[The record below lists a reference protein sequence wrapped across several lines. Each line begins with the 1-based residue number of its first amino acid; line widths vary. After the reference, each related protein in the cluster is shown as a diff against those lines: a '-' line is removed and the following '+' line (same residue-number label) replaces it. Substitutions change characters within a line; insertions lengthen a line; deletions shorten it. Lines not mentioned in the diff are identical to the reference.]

1 MINAIFNPQ
10 RLVLARRRR
19 GLTMTHLAGL
29 VGVQPRSITAY
40 EKGEFSPSEEMLA
53 ELGRHLS
60 FPVEFFFGP
69 DLDVPTT
76 RSVSFRAL
84 SRMTAGQ
91 RDAALGAGALALT
104 LNDWLDV
111 RFKLPEPN
119 IPDLHSEEPEAAAQ
133 VVRDQWGLGYR
144 AVPNLIHLLELK
156 GARVYS
162 LTQDTR
168 NADAFSF
175 WRNDVP
181 FVFLDRS
188 TSAER
193 VRFDAAHELGHL
205 VLHKRGGPVGQDAE
219 SQANAFASAFLMPA
233 SSIFAT
239 VRHAIT
245 LRSLVQ
251 LKKRWGVSVAALAYR
266 LWKLQALSDW
276 QYRTMCIE
284 MAPYRRQEPE
294 PMEHESSQVLAKMFE
309 SLHSERMT
317 KAQIAKELNLSRA
330 DLESLTF
337 GLDIADGGA
346 EEEPVPR
353 RSRANLTVVK

>member
-1 MINAIFNPQ
+1 MTGSTFNPQ

-19 GLTMTHLAGL
+19 GLTMTRLAAL
-29 VGVQPRSITAY
+29 VGVQSRSITAY
-40 EKGEFSPSEEMLA
+40 EKGEFAPSDDVLA
-53 ELGRHLS
+53 ELARHLR
-60 FPVEFFFGP
+60 FPAAFFFGP
-69 DLDVPTT
+69 DLDVPTS

-84 SRMTAGQ
+84 SKMTAGQ
-91 RDAALGAGALALT
+91 RDAALGAGALALV
-104 LNDWLDV
+104 LNDWLDA
-111 RFKLPEPN
+111 RFKLPDPS
-119 IPDLHSEEPEAAAQ
+119 IPDLHSEDPEAAAQ
-133 VVRDQWGLGYR
+133 MVRDQWGLGYR

-156 GARVYS
+156 GVRVYS

-205 VLHKRGGPVGQDAE
+205 VMHKRGGPVGQDAE
-219 SQANAFASAFLMPA
+219 TQANAFASAFLMPA
-233 SSIFAT
+233 SSVFAN
-239 VRHAIT
+239 VRQAIT

-276 QYRTMCIE
+276 QYRSMCIE
-284 MAPYRRQEPE
+284 MAPFRRAEPE
-294 PMEHESSQVLAKMFE
+294 PMEHEASQVLAKMFE
-309 SLHSERMT
+309 TLHAEGVT
-317 KAQIAKELNLSRA
+317 KAHIARELCLSRA

-337 GLDIADGGA
+337 GLDLADCSI
-346 EEEPVPR
+346 EDSPVPR